1 MQNRGV
7 VSIFGAGY
15 LGCNLATW
23 APNAPKMEGE
33 SKGGDFPS
41 WHTTLLA
48 KSSVLYLLP
57 QLAREK
63 GCAGGHPLSCTRKSA
78 REMGAAATISLAD
91 FGRGKRYIK
100 PPSLVSRPAAAAFPN
115 GLILTPPGCKY
126 GTAHW
131 ALVSLPLGRFSNR
144 VSTPCRNSASFSG
157 ARFPSSAVCTMAS
170 VSCSGVIDV
179 SGAS

>member
-1 MQNRGV
+1 MELLPFSRPAIWPGKWRG
-7 VSIFGAGY
+7 FPKGAVP
-15 LGCNLATW
+15 L
-23 APNAPKMEGE
+23 
-33 SKGGDFPS
+33 

-57 QLAREK
+57 RLARER

-78 REMGAAATISLAD
+78 REMGTEATISLAD

-100 PPSLVSRPAAAAFPN
+100 PPSLVSRPAVAASPTGAFPN

-131 ALVSLPLGRFSNR
+131 ALISLSLGRFSNR

-157 ARFPSSAVCTMAS
+157 ARFPPSAVCTMAS
-170 VSCSGVIDV
+170 VSCAGVIDV